1 MASKP
6 GILTDWPWK
15 PLGSFKYIIL
25 VPLITEHIYSF
36 MVKDEDIDV
45 SKLALFPFV
54 LWRMLHNQLW
64 ISLSRYRTAKG
75 TNKIV
80 DKGIEF
86 DQVDRER
93 DWRFTLTLL
102 EIGWCDYNHV
112 APCRPCGVPLL
123 LDFIEHCITII
134 FTLDTILII
143 IPPLSLSLLL
153 VRLHHLPVIHP
164 FAEHIAYFLLFS
176 IPILTTVLTGTVSV
190 IALAAYV
197 TYLDFMNN
205 MGHCNFELIPN
216 WLFTLLPP
224 LKYIIYTPSFHSLHH
239 VQFRT
244 NYSLFMP
251 FYDYIYGTMDK
262 SSDSLYEKSLRRK
275 EESPYVVHLTHLT
288 TPESIYHLRLGFASF
303 ASKPYTPST
312 WHMWLLWP
320 VTLCSMMLTWIY
332 CSTFVVESNRFHNII
347 LQTWAIPKYNIQ
359 YRLKSQ
365 KQSIN
370 NLIEEAILE
379 AEEKGARVLS
389 LGLMNQARENHD
401 DEINEQGEEMNMYG
415 GVYMQKHPQLK
426 VKLVDGSSL
435 AVAVVLNSIPKRTT
449 QVVLRGKL
457 TKVACA
463 LAFALC
469 QKRIQVSV
477 LREDEYEKLDKL
489 LGTKSEGKLVLSKSY
504 TFKTWLVGDGLSEV
518 EQRKA
523 SKGTLFI
530 PFSQFPPKKL
540 RTDCFYHTTPAM
552 QTPLALENVDSC
564 EIDAHSF
571 IAWFYFVQNWLP
583 RRVMSVWRI
592 AGLVHALEGWE
603 EHECG
608 YTTSNIE
615 KVWEATL
622 KHGFQPLR
630 VPTHLKS

>member
-1 MASKP
+1 MLYSYLSMASKP

-25 VPLITEHIYSF
+25 VPLIAEHIYSF
-36 MVKDEDIDV
+36 MVKDNKDIDV
-45 SKLALFPFV
+45 SKLALFPSM

-64 ISLSRYRTAKG
+64 ISLSRYRIAKG

-86 DQVDRER
+86 DQWGNKYVPVGSHVPY
-93 DWRFTLTLL
+93 WRL
-102 EIGWCDYNHV
+102 D
-112 APCRPCGVPLL
+112 GV
-123 LDFIEHCITII
+123 IITIA
-134 FTLDTILII
+134 
-143 IPPLSLSLLL
+143 
-153 VRLHHLPVIHP
+153 LHHHYLYSRYHSHHHSSIVTEPITSVIHP

-359 YRLKSQ
+359 YRSKSQ

-389 LGLMNQARENHD
+389 LGLMNQ
-401 DEINEQGEEMNMYG
+401 GEELNMYG

-435 AVAVVLNSIPKRTT
+435 AVAVVLNSIPKGTT

-477 LREDEYEKLDKL
+477 LREDGYEKLDKL

-504 TFKTWLVGDGLSEV
+504 TCKTWLVGDGLSEV

-552 QTPLALENVDSC
+552 QIPLAFENVDSC
-564 EIDAHSF
+564 E
-571 IAWFYFVQNWLP
+571 NWLP
-583 RRVMSVWRI
+583 RRVMSIWRI
-592 AGLVHALEGWE
+592 AGLVHALAGWE

-622 KHGFQPLR
+622 KHGFQPLK

>member
-25 VPLITEHIYSF
+25 VPLIAEHIYSF
-36 MVKDEDIDV
+36 MVKDNKDIDV
-45 SKLALFPFV
+45 SKLALFPSM

-64 ISLSRYRTAKG
+64 ISLSRYRIAKG

-93 DWRFTLTLL
+93 DWDDHIMFSAILFYW
-102 EIGWCDYNHV
+102 GNKYVPVGSHV
-112 APCRPCGVPLL
+112 PYWRLDGV
-123 LDFIEHCITII
+123 IITIA
-134 FTLDTILII
+134 
-143 IPPLSLSLLL
+143 
-153 VRLHHLPVIHP
+153 LHHHYLYSRYHSHHHSSIVTEPITSVIHP

-176 IPILTTVLTGTVSV
+176 IPVFTMVLTGTVSV

-303 ASKPYTPST
+303 ASKPYTPQLGTCGSFG
-312 WHMWLLWP
+312 L
-320 VTLCSMMLTWIY
+320 
-332 CSTFVVESNRFHNII
+332 NRFHNII

-359 YRLKSQ
+359 YRSKSQ

-389 LGLMNQARENHD
+389 LGLMNQAKKNHD
-401 DEINEQGEEMNMYG
+401 DEINDQGEELNMYG

-435 AVAVVLNSIPKRTT
+435 AVAVVLNSIPKGTT

-477 LREDEYEKLDKL
+477 LREDGYEKLDKL

-504 TFKTWLVGDGLSEV
+504 TCKTWLVGDGLSEV

-552 QTPLALENVDSC
+552 QIPLAFENVDSC
-564 EIDAHSF
+564 E
-571 IAWFYFVQNWLP
+571 NWLP
-583 RRVMSVWRI
+583 RRVMSIWRI
-592 AGLVHALEGWE
+592 AGLVHALAGWE

-622 KHGFQPLR
+622 KHGFQPLK

>member
-1 MASKP
+1 MPYSYLSMASKP

-15 PLGSFKYIIL
+15 PLGSFKYILL

-36 MVKDEDIDV
+36 MEKDEDIDV
-45 SKLALFPFV
+45 SKLVLFPFM

-64 ISLSRYRTAKG
+64 ISLSRYLTAKG

-93 DWRFTLTLL
+93 DWDDQIMFNAILFYWGNKYVPGGSHLPFWRLDGVIITMLL
-102 EIGWCDYNHV
+102 HAGPVEFLYYWLHR
-112 APCRPCGVPLL
+112 A
-123 LDFIEHCITII
+123 
-134 FTLDTILII
+134 
-143 IPPLSLSLLL
+143 
-153 VRLHHLPVIHP
+153 LHHHYLYSRYHSHHHSSIVTEPITSVIHP
-164 FAEHIAYFLLFS
+164 FAEHIAYFLLFA
-176 IPILTTVLTGTVSV
+176 IPILTTVLTGTVSIV
-190 IALAAYV
+190 ALAAYI

-205 MGHCNFELIPN
+205 MGHCNFELIPS
-216 WLFTLLPP
+216 WLFTLIPP

-262 SSDSLYEKSLRRK
+262 SSDTLYEKSLRRK
-275 EESPYVVHLTHLT
+275 EESPHVVHLTHLT

-332 CSTFVVESNRFHNII
+332 CFTFVVESNRFHNIR
-347 LQTWAIPKYNIQ
+347 LQTWTIPKYNIQ
-359 YRLKSQ
+359 
-365 KQSIN
+365 
-370 NLIEEAILE
+370 
-379 AEEKGARVLS
+379 
-389 LGLMNQARENHD
+389 
-401 DEINEQGEEMNMYG
+401 
-415 GVYMQKHPQLK
+415 
-426 VKLVDGSSL
+426 
-435 AVAVVLNSIPKRTT
+435 
-449 QVVLRGKL
+449 
-457 TKVACA
+457 
-463 LAFALC
+463 
-469 QKRIQVSV
+469 
-477 LREDEYEKLDKL
+477 
-489 LGTKSEGKLVLSKSY
+489 
-504 TFKTWLVGDGLSEV
+504 TWLVGDGLSEV
-518 EQRKA
+518 EQKKA

-552 QTPLALENVDSC
+552 QTPLAFENVDSC
-564 EIDAHSF
+564 E
-571 IAWFYFVQNWLP
+571 NWLP

-615 KVWEATL
+615 KVWEATV

>member
-1 MASKP
+1 
-6 GILTDWPWK
+6 
-15 PLGSFKYIIL
+15 
-25 VPLITEHIYSF
+25 
-36 MVKDEDIDV
+36 MVKDNKDIDV
-45 SKLALFPFV
+45 SKLALFPSM

-64 ISLSRYRTAKG
+64 ISLSRYRIAKG

-93 DWRFTLTLL
+93 DWDDHIMFSAILFYW
-102 EIGWCDYNHV
+102 GNKYVPVGSHV
-112 APCRPCGVPLL
+112 PYWRLDGV
-123 LDFIEHCITII
+123 IITIA
-134 FTLDTILII
+134 
-143 IPPLSLSLLL
+143 
-153 VRLHHLPVIHP
+153 LHHHYLYSRYHSHHHSSIVTEPITSVIHP

-176 IPILTTVLTGTVSV
+176 IPVFTMVLTGTVSV

-224 LKYIIYTPSFHSLHH
+224 LKYIIYTPS
-239 VQFRT
+239 
-244 NYSLFMP
+244 
-251 FYDYIYGTMDK
+251 
-262 SSDSLYEKSLRRK
+262 
-275 EESPYVVHLTHLT
+275 
-288 TPESIYHLRLGFASF
+288 
-303 ASKPYTPST
+303 
-312 WHMWLLWP
+312 
-320 VTLCSMMLTWIY
+320 
-332 CSTFVVESNRFHNII
+332 NRFHNII

-359 YRLKSQ
+359 YRSKSQ

-389 LGLMNQARENHD
+389 LGLMNQ
-401 DEINEQGEEMNMYG
+401 GEELNMYG

-435 AVAVVLNSIPKRTT
+435 AVAVVLNSIPKGTT

-477 LREDEYEKLDKL
+477 LREDGYEKLDKL

-504 TFKTWLVGDGLSEV
+504 TCKTWLVGDGLSEV

-552 QTPLALENVDSC
+552 QIPLAFENVDSC
-564 EIDAHSF
+564 E
-571 IAWFYFVQNWLP
+571 NWLP
-583 RRVMSVWRI
+583 RRVMSIWRI
-592 AGLVHALEGWE
+592 AGLVHALAGWE

-622 KHGFQPLR
+622 KHGFQPLK

>member
-1 MASKP
+1 MLYSYLSMASKP

-25 VPLITEHIYSF
+25 VPLITENIYSF

-93 DWRFTLTLL
+93 DWDDQIMFNAILFYLGNIYVPGGSHLPFWRLDGVIITMLL
-102 EIGWCDYNHV
+102 HAGPVEFLYYWLHR
-112 APCRPCGVPLL
+112 A
-123 LDFIEHCITII
+123 
-134 FTLDTILII
+134 
-143 IPPLSLSLLL
+143 
-153 VRLHHLPVIHP
+153 LHHHYLYSRYHSHHHSSIVTEPITSVIHP

-389 LGLMNQARENHD
+389 LGLMNQ
-401 DEINEQGEEMNMYG
+401 GEEMNMYG

-564 EIDAHSF
+564 E
-571 IAWFYFVQNWLP
+571 NWLP